1 MNDGVNEWR
10 SLDSVRAMMADP
22 ERSHRGEATISVET
36 TESVDVLDDLVS
48 QNPGAF
54 LRLLAP
60 LPARERDAMISYFIL
75 RQGQTHIAKVLAV
88 SQTVVSFAIAKA
100 LRRIKGTPTG
110 KRKWVRR
117 KPVPREVILRSDPPA
132 LGQFRVAMANVEEV
146 LRRVNVRGGLVL
158 DED

>member
-22 ERSHRGEATISVET
+22 ERSHRGEATMSVET
-36 TESVDVLDDLVS
+36 MESVDTIEDLVT

-54 LRLLAP
+54 FRLIAP

-75 RQGQTHIAKVLAV
+75 RQGQTHISTALST

-110 KRKWVRR
+110 KRKWLRR
-117 KPVPREVILRSDPPA
+117 KPVPREVIRRSDPET
-132 LGQFRVAMANVEEV
+132 LGQFRVDVKDVEQV
-146 LRRVNVRGGLVL
+146 LRCVNVRGGLVVK
-158 DED
+158 D